1 MRRGAGP
8 AATARPRRGRLG
20 ARVRLPRTEGIAAAV
35 LLAALLTAAG
45 RVESIAVTD
54 TAGLLAQAFAPD
66 SAPDTASD
74 DREPQSARR
83 REEQQ
88 PPPPPPPPAPAR
100 GEAGTAAREDA
111 EPPPAEDV
119 AGLARGLFPAAQDG
133 GAVAD
138 LYPRL
143 FPAGAP
149 DEAAQTAEPVA
160 APEAPGARVGPFRLN
175 ASAAA
180 RYVDGDTFLGLTPTR
195 DRYLEVAPK
204 LSAEASLARGRFA
217 LEYDPVLRALATY
230 DRVND
235 TTHTAGATVEVPLG
249 GALTLHAG
257 DRFASGTLETRL
269 VDPGGE
275 YFFGLGRFH
284 RNDAEAGARV
294 ALTARLAL
302 ELSGRAGRVRFVEPS
317 TFFDHDTR
325 AASAGLGFE
334 LTPGLRSRVDY
345 VYDTIPRPDERPEAE
360 AQAHSVNVSLDGD
373 LRPLLSGQ
381 LSFGYRSQSNPRAG
395 EGGRSYSGLTASGT
409 LTQQLGRQS
418 RVSLYLSRTTPA
430 SAFEANGFYVA
441 SSAQVA
447 AQLPLPLSL
456 ELRGGL
462 GWQSSSYRTAAV
474 EIGAPRQ
481 DRLLDW
487 SVGLRR
493 PLPGRLAASAS
504 YRAERRRSNIG
515 RFDVDSDG
523 FVLQLEWDALGGG
536 GR

>member
-1 MRRGAGP
+1 
-8 AATARPRRGRLG
+8 
-20 ARVRLPRTEGIAAAV
+20 
-35 LLAALLTAAG
+35 
-45 RVESIAVTD
+45 
-54 TAGLLAQAFAPD
+54 
-66 SAPDTASD
+66 
-74 DREPQSARR
+74 
-83 REEQQ
+83 
-88 PPPPPPPPAPAR
+88 
-100 GEAGTAAREDA
+100 
-111 EPPPAEDV
+111 V
-119 AGLARGLFPAAQDG
+119 AGLARGLFPAARDDG
-133 GAVAD
+133 AGGDVAD
-138 LYPRL
+138 LYPLL
-143 FPAGAP
+143 FPPGAP
-149 DEAAQTAEPVA
+149 DAAAETAEPVA
-160 APEAPGARVGPFRLN
+160 APEAPGAHVGPFRLV
-175 ASAAA
+175 ASVAA

-204 LSAEASLARGRFA
+204 LSAEASLARGRLT

-249 GALTLHAG
+249 GTLTLHAG

-294 ALTARLAL
+294 ALTPRLAF

-317 TFFDHDTR
+317 TFFDHDSR

-334 LTPGLRSRVDY
+334 LTPGLRSHAAY

-360 AQAHSVNVSLDGD
+360 ARAHSVNVSLDGD

-381 LSFGYRSQSNPRAG
+381 LSFGYRSQRNPGAG

-418 RVSLYLSRTTPA
+418 RVSLYLSRATPA

-441 SSAQVA
+441 SSAQVS

-462 GWQSSSYRTAAV
+462 GWQSSSYRTVAV
-474 EIGAPRQ
+474 EIGAPRH

-504 YRAERRRSNIG
+504 YRAERRSSNIG

-523 FVLQLEWDALGGG
+523 FVLQLEWDALGGS